1 MTPWNPK
8 IMIFIRILTYL
19 DSFWSAITGNWK
31 RILIGAVLGWVVSL
45 VIGAPLFVYLMFN
58 INWSYETWNIL
69 GAAWTW
75 ALVGIGGIVGYA
87 TRSEDGRDT
96 KSIETNS

>member
-1 MTPWNPK
+1 
-8 IMIFIRILTYL
+8 MIIIRILTYL

-45 VIGAPLFVYLMFN
+45 VTGLPLFVYLMLN
-58 INWSYETWNIL
+58 VDWSYETFNLL

-75 ALVGIGGIVGYA
+75 ALVGIGGIVGYS
-87 TRSEDGRDT
+87 TRSKDGRNT
-96 KSIETNS
+96 KSTQTNS